1 MPTATEIA
9 DAIATL
15 VDADVA
21 THGLR
26 EYYERNNVDIESD
39 DLAKFVVSLKKPT
52 VDMSLR
58 RAHLKFPRVIQD
70 HAKSG
75 QLVADHFLPR
85 GFQSFAYYSHTDNWS
100 YEGRGMGFEKA
111 LRTAG
116 RICT

>member
-39 DLAKFVVSLKKPT
+39 DLAKFVALDFT
-52 VDMSLR
+52 TAI
-58 RAHLKFPRVIQD
+58 AHL
-70 HAKSG
+70 
-75 QLVADHFLPR
+75 
-85 GFQSFAYYSHTDNWS
+85 
-100 YEGRGMGFEKA
+100 RGMMRKHG
-111 LRTAG
+111 
-116 RICT
+116 